1 MIEALLHY
9 WDYILS
15 VVRSRKY
22 LVETEDS
29 DDDKLWQYL
38 DKLPLSGQTLSED
51 GYHYE
56 DDPYNNAEYDDQ
68 SPGSTVPAERCDWN
82 NRIRAANDPSAMF
95 LQLQRGHIQGPSPG

>member
-1 MIEALLHY
+1 MIEALFHY

-15 VVRSRKY
+15 VVQSKKY

-38 DKLPLSGQTLSED
+38 DKLPFSGQTLSED

-56 DDPYNNAEYDDQ
+56 DDPYDYAEYDDQ

-82 NRIRAANDPSAMF
+82 NRI
-95 LQLQRGHIQGPSPG
+95 QRHVNTAGQTIETQYGVDR